1 VSDIERALRALG
13 ARLDDEPARDLVP
26 AVSARLDRPRRR
38 RVPHRRALA
47 IALAALL
54 LAAATALAA
63 SPALRHQA
71 RSWLRSVGISTS
83 VSDRASTA
91 PIVGLDRA
99 GLGAPIAPS
108 RAAAR
113 LGLRALPRPFGRP
126 ARVFAARRI
135 ITMFWPPGADRPASA
150 VRGVGAL
157 LTIAR
162 SADSADPQLLAKVL
176 SSTTTVEFVPLANA
190 DGGNALWIAGV
201 PHAVSAFDGPTLRFR
216 LAAKVLVW
224 RIGALV
230 YRLEGSFPRDAAVA
244 AARRAIG

>member
-1 VSDIERALRALG
+1 MSDIERALRALG
-13 ARLDDEPARDLVP
+13 ARLDDEPSRDLVP
-26 AVSARLDRPRRR
+26 AVSARLDVPRRR
-38 RVPHRRALA
+38 RVSHRRALA

-71 RSWLRSVGISTS
+71 RSWLRSVGISTA

-99 GLGAPIAPS
+99 GLGEPIGAS
-108 RAAAR
+108 QAAAR
-113 LGLRALPRPFGRP
+113 LGLQALPQPFGRP
-126 ARVFAARRI
+126 ARVFATGRTVTI
-135 ITMFWPPGADRPASA
+135 IWAPGADRPRSA

-162 SADSADPQLLAKVL
+162 TGDSADPQLLAKVL

-190 DGGNALWIAGV
+190 DAGNALWIAGA
-201 PHAVSAFDGPTLRFR
+201 PHAVSVFDGPTLRFR
-216 LAAKVLVW
+216 LAANVLVW

-230 YRLEGSFPRDAAVA
+230 YRLEGSFPRDAALA
-244 AARRAIG
+244 AARRAVG